1 MVIGF
6 KGKNKRGSDV
16 FSNDPYHNS
25 WGGGGVR
32 LNHIF
37 MIMSSS
43 GNYSSAIIDDAAQM
57 PTAMLIQTLISFC
70 A

>member
-25 WGGGGVR
+25 WGGGGGAFEPYIYD
-32 LNHIF
+32 HE
-37 MIMSSS
+37 
-43 GNYSSAIIDDAAQM
+43 
-57 PTAMLIQTLISFC
+57 
-70 A
+70 